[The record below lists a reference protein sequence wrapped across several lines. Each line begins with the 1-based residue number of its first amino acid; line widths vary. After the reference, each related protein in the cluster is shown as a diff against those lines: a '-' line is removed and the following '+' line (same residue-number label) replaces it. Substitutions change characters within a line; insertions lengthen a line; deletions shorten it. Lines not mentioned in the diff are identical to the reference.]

1 MVNIE
6 PYYNWRNVYISS
18 EDERSPFFNREY
30 NAFNADQKIYNHLIH
45 SQWDYFGSN
54 TLYAK
59 IIFTDYDEGFTCI
72 ELIGEW
78 NDCINNDIMHFKRN
92 VLDDLIFQDINKYVL
107 IGENVLNF
115 HFSDECY
122 YEEWKEEIGDGWIAL
137 VNFQEH
143 VLNEMAAEHLFAY
156 FESNEELNLIAW
168 RTYNP
173 QQLYKLISEFFK
185 YPELITWK

>member
-18 EDERSPFFNREY
+18 EDERSTFFNREY